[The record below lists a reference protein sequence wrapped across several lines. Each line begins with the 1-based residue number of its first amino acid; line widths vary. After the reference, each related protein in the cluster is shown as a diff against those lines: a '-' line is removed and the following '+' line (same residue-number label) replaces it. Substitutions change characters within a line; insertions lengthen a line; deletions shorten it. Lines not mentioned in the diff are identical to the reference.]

1 MESLGTRVPFALSTV
16 GVLGYT
22 FHLMATSLFG
32 WDDASTLILGFGSC
46 TGAYYS
52 ASAATNWVS
61 FLLGLVLCAFVAN
74 AASFRL
80 CAIGTFLLSV
90 GGWAALWIA
99 SIDTDMYSVA
109 YFAGVCTGVSNGV
122 FFLLWQNAFALMDE
136 KQAQSSIVVG
146 SGLAGVPILVDLLVG
161 SWVLSL
167 VLICVSLVGS
177 LVSLL
182 MLGGR
187 YPRARSWASYPLR
200 ESKRAIA
207 SACKAL
213 WKAAC
218 CVAALGF
225 VRGLL
230 PSLVATYSNAVAGW
244 QISLLLSVGRVLS
257 SAFLIVLMMRLFAK
271 QRSLNLESVYLVAF
285 PIMATGF
292 LLLPFA
298 GVEYQT
304 VFMFITYVVFALV
317 SMLMMIDCLRE
328 SRRCGLHPMLVY
340 GAYAGFVYACT
351 QAGSVLG
358 DYSNTLGWQGLPW
371 VFVLA
376 LLAVYVMAL
385 AFFVTRMRR
394 PGRAEE
400 LPASADLD
408 AKCEALSSRY
418 GLSPRE
424 KEVFVLLAKG
434 RDLPRIS
441 QELFI
446 SDNTTRSHMRNIY
459 KKLDVHS
466 KQEII
471 DMLES
476 ANIDDGR

>member
-46 TGAYYS
+46 TSAYYS
-52 ASAATNWVS
+52 AFAATNWAS
-61 FLLGLVLCAFVAN
+61 FLLGLVLCVFVVN
-74 AASFRL
+74 ASSFRL
-80 CAIGTFLLSV
+80 CAIGAFLLSV
-90 GGWAALWIA
+90 GGWAALWAA
-99 SIDTDMYSVA
+99 SADSGTYSVA

-225 VRGLL
+225 VPRF
-230 PSLVATYSNAVAGW
+230 
-244 QISLLLSVGRVLS
+244 LSAS
-257 SAFLIVLMMRLFAK
+257 SAGSNTKRFPPAFVPAARQEQPQGSSYLKVSSAPGRRVDKFRHSLALENTRLWCLVEQTFL
-271 QRSLNLESVYLVAF
+271 RSSIQGRF
-285 PIMATGF
+285 
-292 LLLPFA
+292 
-298 GVEYQT
+298 
-304 VFMFITYVVFALV
+304 LV
-317 SMLMMIDCLRE
+317 STWQTA
-328 SRRCGLHPMLVY
+328 Y
-340 GAYAGFVYACT
+340 GQRLWKHG
-351 QAGSVLG
+351 
-358 DYSNTLGWQGLPW
+358 
-371 VFVLA
+371 
-376 LLAVYVMAL
+376 
-385 AFFVTRMRR
+385 
-394 PGRAEE
+394 E
-400 LPASADLD
+400 
-408 AKCEALSSRY
+408 
-418 GLSPRE
+418 
-424 KEVFVLLAKG
+424 
-434 RDLPRIS
+434 
-441 QELFI
+441 
-446 SDNTTRSHMRNIY
+446 
-459 KKLDVHS
+459 
-466 KQEII
+466 
-471 DMLES
+471 
-476 ANIDDGR
+476 